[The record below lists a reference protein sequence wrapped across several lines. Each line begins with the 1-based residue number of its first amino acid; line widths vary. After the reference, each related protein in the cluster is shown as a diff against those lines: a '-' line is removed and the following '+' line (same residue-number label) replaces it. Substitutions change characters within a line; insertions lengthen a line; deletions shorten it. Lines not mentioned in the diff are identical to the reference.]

1 MLQSRTINNHINN
14 IHERALRLTFKDNHS
29 SFKGLFEKDHSVT
42 VHHKNLQ
49 VLFTEIFKVKN
60 ELAQLVQ
67 LAYIVQLGFI
77 WSAYIHIFMAEPGY
91 ILVTIV
97 YLQYDVIMLP

>member
-1 MLQSRTINNHINN
+1 MKAFNTSQFSHCPLNWMLQSRTINNRINK

-42 VHHKNLQ
+42 VHHKKLQ
-49 VLFTEIFKVKN
+49 VLLTEIFKVKN
-60 ELAQLVQ
+60 ELAQLVP

-77 WSAYIHIFMAEPGY
+77 
-91 ILVTIV
+91 
-97 YLQYDVIMLP
+97 

>member
-29 SFKGLFEKDHSVT
+29 SFKWLFEKDHSVT

-77 WSAYIHIFMAEPGY
+77 
-91 ILVTIV
+91 
-97 YLQYDVIMLP
+97 

>member
-1 MLQSRTINNHINN
+1 MKAFNTSQFSHCPLTWMLQSRTINNHINN

-49 VLFTEIFKVKN
+49 VLLTEIFEVKN
-60 ELAQLVQ
+60 ELAQLVP

-77 WSAYIHIFMAEPGY
+77 
-91 ILVTIV
+91 
-97 YLQYDVIMLP
+97 